1 MWAKL
6 KGIGV
11 VWRLDWDWRRRIL
24 SVQMGWSLV
33 LLASLLLNLCFFQAT
48 GITLRSDGI
57 LLSPLEKLSLNHFH
71 SASDEWMIFFVSQ
84 IKVTCL
90 ERRGWHW
97 ERERERSPLIPF
109 VCALQHF
116 QMSVSLEQSRSKQL
130 FEGRLGVTPDQ
141 TFKEVIL
148 FAESSKSYI
157 HKACF

>member
-1 MWAKL
+1 M
-6 KGIGV
+6 
-11 VWRLDWDWRRRIL
+11 DDFF
-24 SVQMGWSLV
+24 
-33 LLASLLLNLCFFQAT
+33 CFTNISDMLGKKRVA
-48 GITLRSDGI
+48 LR
-57 LLSPLEKLSLNHFH
+57 
-71 SASDEWMIFFVSQ
+71 
-84 IKVTCL
+84 
-90 ERRGWHW
+90 

-141 TFKEVIL
+141 TFKEVIH